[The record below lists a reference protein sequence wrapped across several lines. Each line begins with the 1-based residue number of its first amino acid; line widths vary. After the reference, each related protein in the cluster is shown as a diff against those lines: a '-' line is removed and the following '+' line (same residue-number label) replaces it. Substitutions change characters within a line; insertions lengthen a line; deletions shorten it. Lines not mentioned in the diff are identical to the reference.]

1 MRKIRQRETLEID
14 IGVADLF
21 CVVGLFIRERVIVFV
36 RKLHV
41 MVIGVNGVVIY
52 RVEIVVRDELENNV
66 LETNVGCLLLT

>member
-1 MRKIRQRETLEID
+1 M
-14 IGVADLF
+14 
-21 CVVGLFIRERVIVFV
+21 
-36 RKLHV
+36 